1 MLSLINKILARQD
14 HHKQRKW
21 NKMLKSVYINFKK
34 TKKTVITKRYFVR
47 KGARTD
53 VGSKYRQF
61 VTYVFDNMID

>member
-1 MLSLINKILARQD
+1 
-14 HHKQRKW
+14 
-21 NKMLKSVYINFKK
+21 MLKSVYINFKK